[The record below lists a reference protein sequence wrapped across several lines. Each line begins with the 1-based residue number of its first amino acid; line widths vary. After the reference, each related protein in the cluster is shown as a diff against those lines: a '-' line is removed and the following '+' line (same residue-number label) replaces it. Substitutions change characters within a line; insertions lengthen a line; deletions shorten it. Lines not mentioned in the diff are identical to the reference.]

1 MDACWQCGALL
12 SPLSLAAPSPDFSCV
27 TCGARLADTPSLGLS
42 EAIADQMMLYSGLA
56 CVTVPAWSDS
66 VTDHGQEYVT
76 ELVSGSLRGTN
87 PANAADRL
95 RAVTLEAWQHRK
107 AFARWKARRQRRGTT
122 RRTVRPYATATLP
135 GSPAGSARADSVIAA
150 KAPSWCSRTTPS
162 RASSNPATNVLATAE
177 RRHSGSLAPSSDGA
191 SGRNRSRGR

>member
-76 ELVSGSLRGTN
+76 ELVSGSLRGAN
-87 PANAADRL
+87 PMNAADRL
-95 RAVTLEAWQHRK
+95 YAVTLEAWRHRK
-107 AFARWKARRQRRGTT
+107 AFARWKAPTTTRQDAAGECGPTPPPRCTDHRLARRG
-122 RRTVRPYATATLP
+122 RTA
-135 GSPAGSARADSVIAA
+135 
-150 KAPSWCSRTTPS
+150 
-162 RASSNPATNVLATAE
+162 
-177 RRHSGSLAPSSDGA
+177 
-191 SGRNRSRGR
+191 

>member
-76 ELVSGSLRGTN
+76 ELVSGSLRGAN
-87 PANAADRL
+87 PMNAADRL
-95 RAVTLEAWQHRK
+95 YAVTLEAWRHRK
-107 AFARWKARRQRRGTT
+107 AFARWKARRQRRGKTPQESAAL
-122 RRTVRPYATATLP
+122 RRRRAALITGWLGAGGQRDRREGAFLVQPDDCYAALNAETPAFAGTVAYAM
-135 GSPAGSARADSVIAA
+135 
-150 KAPSWCSRTTPS
+150 
-162 RASSNPATNVLATAE
+162 
-177 RRHSGSLAPSSDGA
+177 SLIS
-191 SGRNRSRGR
+191 